1 MILRLTL
8 LLGALLLV
16 GFTEP
21 VPQPKPFDPVE
32 AAKQG
37 RELVAEILA
46 QRPMQNITN
55 LGTLTIRAANGN
67 RTNGPI
73 KFQAIVTETN
83 WETIYI
89 FGSQAYLYSPS
100 YELAATNRLDIQTLT
115 ITHTSNLTNQYSHAR
130 IFSMFQAALLR
141 TDANMAFAGS
151 DFWLC
156 DLGLEFFHWPEQKI
170 LKTELRKTRSCKV
183 LESINPQPATNGYS
197 RVVSWID
204 TESLG
209 IIHADAYDA
218 AGKWLKEF
226 DPKTVKEVDGQPQL
240 VKMEMYNRQ
249 TRSRST
255 IEFNFD
261 SK

>member
-1 MILRLTL
+1 MNFRLSL
-8 LLGALLLV
+8 LLGVFLLV
-16 GFTEP
+16 GFAEP
-21 VPQPKPFDPVE
+21 LPQPKPLDPLE

-37 RELVAEILA
+37 RALAAEILS
-46 QRPMQNITN
+46 QRPSQNFTN
-55 LGTLTIRAANGN
+55 TGVLIIGKGMEIQVKFETL
-67 RTNGPI
+67 
-73 KFQAIVTETN
+73 VTATN
-83 WETIYI
+83 WQSVYEATWSNRVETLSII
-89 FGSQAYLYSPS
+89 H
-100 YELAATNRLDIQTLT
+100 AAEQSNVYFSHGNQLT
-115 ITHTSNLTNQYSHAR
+115 GVEASAP
-130 IFSMFQAALLR
+130 
-141 TDANMAFAGS
+141 FAGS
-151 DFWLC
+151 DFWRC

-226 DPKTVKEVDGQPQL
+226 DPKTVKEVAGQPQL

-249 TRSRST
+249 TRSRSQ

-261 SK
+261 VK

>member
-21 VPQPKPFDPVE
+21 PPPPKSLDPVE

-37 RELVAEILA
+37 RALAAEILSQQPA
-46 QRPMQNITN
+46 QNFTN
-55 LGTLTIRAANGN
+55 SGVLKIGRETEIQVRFETL
-67 RTNGPI
+67 
-73 KFQAIVTETN
+73 VTPTN
-83 WETIYI
+83 WQTIYEAA
-89 FGSQAYLYSPS
+89 GSNRVETLSVLHSAQQANAYFSG
-100 YELAATNRLDIQTLT
+100 
-115 ITHTSNLTNQYSHAR
+115 TNQLPRPELSAP
-130 IFSMFQAALLR
+130 
-141 TDANMAFAGS
+141 FAGS

-183 LESINPQPATNGYS
+183 LESINPQPTTNSYS

-218 AGKWLKEF
+218 AGKILKEF
-226 DPKTVKEVDGQPQL
+226 DPKTVREVNGQPQL

-249 TRSRST
+249 TRSRSQ
-255 IEFNFD
+255 IEFDFEA
-261 SK
+261 K